1 MTMIV
6 INKLC
11 DLWVINL
18 NYQELLLAETKQEAE
33 LYVKQWII
41 KEYEL
46 PPETEIQERYFRHRE
61 AFKYWVEGVER
72 DDYLAYIER
81 YHWA

>member
-1 MTMIV
+1 MTMVV

-18 NYQELLLAETKQEAE
+18 NYQEPLLAETKQEAE

-46 PPETEIQERYFRHRE
+46 PPETEIQERYFSHRQT
-61 AFKYWVEGVER
+61 FKYWVEGVER
-72 DDYLAYIER
+72 DDYLAYIEPIS
-81 YHWA
+81 WA